1 MSHLLIPRLPL
12 APTKIQHLQAT
23 QVAGIVHH
31 TGAMVE
37 GQVPQI
43 SKVPIF
49 EVPMP
54 HLPDHLHKVHGTATH
69 RPFGNVNMEMHDRH
83 HHHGLSL
90 CYIG

>member
-1 MSHLLIPRLPL
+1 MDVHLRTPQLPL

-31 TGAMVE
+31 SGAMVQ

-49 EVPMP
+49 ELPIP
-54 HLPDHLHKVHGTATH
+54 KLPDHLHKVKGAAT
-69 RPFGNVNMEMHDRH
+69 PPCFGHVKMEERDPH
-83 HHHGLSL
+83 HKISL
-90 CYIG
+90 VYIG

>member
-1 MSHLLIPRLPL
+1 MSHMIIPRLPL

-31 TGAMVE
+31 TGAMVG

-43 SKVPIF
+43 SKVPIY

-54 HLPDHLHKVHGTATH
+54 HLPDHLHKVKGTATD
-69 RPFGNVNMEMHDRH
+69 RPMGHVHMEMH
-83 HHHGLSL
+83 GKCPVSL
-90 CYIG
+90 VYIG